1 MMQKEM
7 NIKVGNKSPKEYLNK
22 YIENDWNL
30 EENAIPSELA
40 DMEIESYNQFL
51 FERRKLMSDK
61 IRSYYESFK

>member
-1 MMQKEM
+1 M
-7 NIKVGNKSPKEYLNK
+7 NK

>member
-1 MMQKEM
+1 M